1 MPVKFEIYREGKR
14 LTQFTPVGAMAMG
27 PESVPIPGEI
37 AVKDGTI
44 AINRTDDHAVGIAL
58 LWDVGQLGE
67 FHLETTRL
75 KPREQA
81 YILNVELARF
91 RLMRIMQK
99 QEDWN
104 LFDFP
109 KAEKFAAKF
118 KEAQLLFAEAL
129 GMLGTPEQAAAKADA
144 ALAMAIELSEELA
157 AFHSELLINRRR
169 ASGAFVRHIV
179 GCRADPAVQNLRYR
193 ELLAQHF
200 DYAVV
205 PMSWR
210 MLQPEEEKFETQP
223 LDEFV
228 DLLTSKRIP
237 IVAGPLIDLH
247 ESHVPDWM
255 FVWEHDFDTLR
266 ELAYEYVQKLVHRY
280 RKAVSMWN
288 VAAGL
293 HAGGAFT
300 LSFEQMIEFTRLL
313 VSQVKTML
321 PNART
326 IVTIKQPFG
335 EYHAKF
341 RSSVPPVLYA
351 EMVAQAGINFE
362 AFGLEI
368 EMGIPQPGKFTRD
381 LFQLSCLLD
390 RFSQLGRPIFITA
403 VGAPGQNGPDSGD
416 ISDGRMNPAEAG
428 RWKRPWDPQLQ
439 AEWMEAVYRLA
450 LSKPFVESIAWSNL
464 ADIHQT
470 LPGGGLMNDM
480 FQPKPAF
487 MKLQE
492 MREKFHQWHGKKG

>member
-1 MPVKFEIYREGKR
+1 
-14 LTQFTPVGAMAMG
+14 
-27 PESVPIPGEI
+27 
-37 AVKDGTI
+37 VKDGVI
-44 AINRTDDHAVGIAL
+44 SINRTDDHAVGIAL
-58 LWDVGQLGE
+58 LWDVGPLGE

-75 KPREQA
+75 KPREEP

-91 RLMRIMQK
+91 RLMKIVQK

-104 LFDFP
+104 LFDLP
-109 KAEKFAAKF
+109 KAEKFAARF
-118 KEAQLLFAEAL
+118 KEAQLLFADAL
-129 GMLGTPEQAAAKADA
+129 GSLATPEQAAAKADT
-144 ALAMAIELSEELA
+144 ALSMAIDLSEELA
-157 AFHSELLINRRR
+157 TFHSELLINRRR

-179 GCRADPAVQNLRYR
+179 GCRADASVQNLRYR

-210 MLQPEEEKFETQP
+210 QMQPEEQKFVTQP
-223 LDEFV
+223 LDEFI
-228 DLLTSKRIP
+228 DLLTSKRVP

-280 RKAVSMWN
+280 RRAVSMWN
-288 VAAGL
+288 VASGL

-390 RFSQLGRPIFITA
+390 RFSSLGRPIFITA
-403 VGAPGQNGPDSGD
+403 VGAPGRNTPDSGD
-416 ISDGRMNPAEAG
+416 VSEGRMDPAAAG
-428 RWKRPWDPQLQ
+428 RWRRPWDPALQ
-439 AEWMEAVYRLA
+439 AEWMEAVYRMA

-464 ADIHQT
+464 ADINQT
-470 LPGGGLMNDM
+470 LPGGGLMDDM
-480 FQPKPAF
+480 FQPKPSFA
-487 MKLQE
+487 KLQE
-492 MREKFHQWHGKKG
+492 MRERFHQWHGKKG